1 MTRFLPFLLLGLI
14 ACAPSGWM
22 ADKPVSY
29 RNSSIHVPGI
39 DPGVVTVSTEALSE
53 LVITRFTTTEADS
66 VLRLLVTRTLR
77 VPDPRFQDARIV
89 SNYAESDFSV
99 RITGIDIRDSRNPLH
114 KLVKNGPVI
123 VVAVSAEVYR
133 GEDLVF
139 RSSSSHIANLA
150 ALASTEPGYHKA
162 DESERNDPSL
172 QRAMVLK
179 AYYSAAGDI
188 LMSFFQVNQ
197 N

>member
-1 MTRFLPFLLLGLI
+1 MIRFLPLLFTCMV
-14 ACAPSGWM
+14 ACAPSGWVT
-22 ADKPVSY
+22 DTPTSY
-29 RNSSIHVPGI
+29 QNSSIFVPGI
-39 DPGVVTVSTEALSE
+39 DAGVVSFRTEALSE
-53 LVITRFTTTEADS
+53 PVATRFVTSEADS

-77 VPDPRFQDARIV
+77 VPDPRFRDARPV
-89 SNYAESDFSV
+89 FSYAESDYSI
-99 RITGIDIRDSRNPLH
+99 RITGIEIRDSRNPLH

-123 VVAVSAEVYR
+123 VIQVGADVYR

-139 RSSSSHIANLA
+139 RSRSSHVANLA

-172 QRAMVLK
+172 QRAMVLN